1 MKLKRL
7 AINRLPGVDQPFEI
21 EAGHGGFHVVF
32 GPNAIGK
39 SSLCRAVEALYWQD
53 GGPSQQTSVVGEFD
67 IDGDAWWAEREGAR
81 VRWQRGGENSA
92 PPILPGSHNRRCF
105 FLRLRDLIDPS
116 PDGTHDIA
124 SEIRRQMSGGF
135 DLDHIA
141 SKLFTGITAQ
151 RARRDRSEFNS
162 ASEKVERAQGEHAG
176 LLQRADQLDALREQL
191 ARADAGARRLV
202 SVERALGLARRL
214 DEYTQ
219 ITEEMAALP
228 HGLTKLSGKEIEQ
241 VDELQHRLDT
251 LSGRARELEEERH
264 AALEAKRNAQL
275 DIPLDDAALAV
286 QRGNADELSRV
297 ELTLETAQTERKAC
311 QNALNAALEALGG
324 GDPSTASLDTAK
336 HGQLFEFLRAVE
348 QHRSR
353 VKAIKEQLR
362 LLEHVDRDDGSEH
375 DTQKTKKAVDDLRAW
390 LRAPEPES
398 FSDRMRARRYWI
410 LFAVAAVVAGAVL
423 AVFVDPMLSFV
434 AAVGLGIAVPVIALR
449 NPAASSGARESARN
463 EFTRLGIKEPD
474 TWDIASVE
482 MRLRELEDEI
492 ALLDA
497 REQRVVIRQTERQ
510 KLQSELEGLAEA
522 ESGINARRRNLA
534 DSLNL
539 DDIPPDAELVDLAR
553 ALDQFRSSLIASES
567 AAGKVDALEAQQ
579 AELLAELTEFLEH
592 HGEARP
598 GNAKTAAAYLNRL
611 ATRNSQLVN
620 ALAAEKRAVAQLN
633 VMATDR
639 SEAFDA
645 LKRIY
650 SEVGLEDG
658 DLPGLRALLESLPHY
673 LQLKSDATRLEA
685 QIALDRD
692 ALSDA
697 GEAALAESDIATL
710 IALKRELSR
719 AAEEAPNLRNE
730 IADISSQV
738 AATKRSS
745 KLQELIAAR
754 EEARA
759 KLAERREEAL
769 FAQAGKFLIDAVEE
783 EYEQTQMPRVLER
796 ARDHFSTFT
805 HHKYEL
811 RLSREAS
818 APQLFAVEL
827 QSGEGRRLDELSDGT
842 RAQLLLAARIAFA
855 EEVEQGKVLPLFLD
869 EALDQTDPARFEA
882 IVRSLGQIAN
892 DQDRQIFYL
901 TSDPSDVERIR
912 RALAVDHHEV
922 AAAMDLGQIRLNA
935 VSVGGPGALDV
946 PVRPAVPEPT
956 GLSAME
962 YGVKLGVPFFQPAL
976 GHAAQH
982 FFYVLSDDLD
992 QLRALLVHHIERVG
1006 QWRTVATSGLAER
1019 LGSDQISAAQ
1029 ITARTELLE
1038 VFCELWKQGRGR
1050 PVDREALENSN
1061 ALTSRY
1067 LDDVVKIG
1075 AELAW
1080 DPERLLTYLE
1090 TGKDPRLKGFRKASI
1105 EGLEQ
1110 YLRDEG
1116 YLVDQP
1122 ILDESGLRLL
1132 ALASPAANHLPNG
1145 VAGDLI
1151 HRWWTLSQRMTSTPG
1166 SGARPSDLSG
1176 SA

>member
-7 AINRLPGVDQPFEI
+7 AINRLPGIDQPFEI
-21 EAGHGGFHVVF
+21 EAEHGGFHVVF

-53 GGPSQQTSVVGEFD
+53 GGPSQRTSVVGEFD
-67 IDGDAWWAEREGAR
+67 IDGDAWWAEREGAH

-92 PPILPGSHNRRCF
+92 PPVLPGSHNRRYF

-116 PDGTHDIA
+116 PDGTRDIA

-135 DLDHIA
+135 DLDRIA
-141 SKLFTGITAQ
+141 GKLFTGITPQ
-151 RARRDRSEFNS
+151 RARLDRNEFNK
-162 ASEKVERAQGEHAG
+162 ALQAVESAQGQHAG
-176 LLQRADQLDALREQL
+176 LQQRADQLDALREQL
-191 ARADAGARRLV
+191 ATADAGARRLV
-202 SVERALGLARRL
+202 SVKRAIGLARRL
-214 DEYTQ
+214 EEYNQ
-219 ITEEMAALP
+219 ITEEMGALP

-251 LSGRARELEEERH
+251 FDGRARKLEEERE
-264 AALEAKRNAQL
+264 AAGEGKRNAQL
-275 DIPLDDAALAV
+275 DTPLDDAELAV
-286 QRGNADELSRV
+286 QQGNADALNRV
-297 ELTLETAQTERKAC
+297 ELTLETARTERKAC
-311 QNALNAALEALGG
+311 QGALTTALASIGG
-324 GDPSTASLDTAK
+324 GNPSTVSLDTTK

-353 VKAIKEQLR
+353 VQAIKEQLR
-362 LLEHVDRDDGSEH
+362 LLEHVDRDDGSQRE
-375 DTQKTKKAVDDLRAW
+375 TEKTRSAVDDLRAW
-390 LRAPEPES
+390 LRAPEPET
-398 FSDRMRARRYWI
+398 FSGRLQARRFWI
-410 LFAVAAVVAGAVL
+410 LFSLVMFIAGAVL
-423 AVFVDPMLSFV
+423 AVFVDPKLIV
-434 AAVGLGIAVPVIALR
+434 LATVGLGIVVPVVTLR
-449 NPAASSGARESARN
+449 NTAASSGAREGAQTD
-463 EFTRLGIKEPD
+463 FTRLGVKEPD
-474 TWDIASVE
+474 AWDVVSVA
-482 MRLRELEDEI
+482 MRLRELEGQI

-497 REQRVVIRQTERQ
+497 RAQRGAIRQTERQ
-510 KLQSELEGLAEA
+510 KLQSELDGLAEA
-522 ESGINARRRNLA
+522 ESGIYARRRKLA
-534 DSLNL
+534 DSLNF
-539 DDIPPDAELVDLAR
+539 DDIPPDAELVDFAR
-553 ALDQFRSSLIASES
+553 ALDQFRSAHAASER
-567 AAGKVDALEAQQ
+567 AAGKVRDLEARQ

-592 HGEARP
+592 HGEPRP
-598 GNAKTAAAYLNRL
+598 SDAKTAAAYLNRL
-611 ATRNSQLVN
+611 ATRNSQFVN
-620 ALAAEKRAVAQLN
+620 ALSAEKRAVAQLT
-633 VMATDR
+633 VVATDR
-639 SEAFDA
+639 SEALDA

-650 SEVGLEDG
+650 SEVGLKEG

-673 LQLKSDATRLEA
+673 LRLKGEATRLEA
-685 QIALDRD
+685 QIALDRE
-692 ALSDA
+692 ALTDA
-697 GEAALAESDIATL
+697 GEATLAESDVATL
-710 IALKRELSR
+710 EALQVQFSR

-730 IADISSQV
+730 IAEINTQV
-738 AATKRSS
+738 AAAKRSS
-745 KLQELIAAR
+745 KLQELIAVR

-783 EYEQTQMPRVLER
+783 EYEQTQMPRVLEL
-796 ARDHFSTFT
+796 ARGHFSTFT

-811 RLSREAS
+811 RLSRETS
-818 APQLFAVEL
+818 APQLFAIEL

-869 EALDQTDPARFEA
+869 EALDQTDPARFEG

-935 VSVGGPGALDV
+935 ASVGGPDALDV
-946 PVRPAVPEPT
+946 PARPAVPEPT

-962 YGVKLGVPFFQPAL
+962 YGAKLGVPLFQPAL

-1019 LGSDQISAAQ
+1019 LGSDQISAAE

-1050 PVDREALENSN
+1050 PVDREALENSD
-1061 ALTSRY
+1061 ALTARY
-1067 LDDVVKIG
+1067 LDDVVVIA
-1075 AELAW
+1075 AEIEG

-1090 TGKDPRLKGFRKASI
+1090 TSKDPRLKGFRKASI

-1116 YLVDQP
+1116 YLDDQA
-1122 ILDESGLRLL
+1122 ILDESELRLR
-1132 ALASPAANHLPNG
+1132 ALASPAANHLPTG
-1145 VAGDLI
+1145 AASDLI
-1151 HRWWTLSQRMTSTPG
+1151 HRWWALSQRTTLNPA
-1166 SGARPSDLSG
+1166 SGAPPSDLSG